1 MVTLENRFAVS
12 DDVIFRALGEESV
25 ILSLD
30 TGMYF
35 GLDPV
40 GTRIWTLL
48 PDRNLAQVAEVIHE
62 EFEAD
67 LPQIQR
73 DVLELVDQLVA
84 KRLVHTL
91 EAPAAK
97 P

>member
-1 MVTLENRFAVS
+1 MLTLQNRVAVS

-48 PDRNLAQVAEVIHE
+48 PDRDLAQVAEVIHE

-67 LPQIQR
+67 LAQIQR
-73 DVLELVDQLVA
+73 DVLDLLEQLVA

-91 EAPAAK
+91 PAPSA

>member
-1 MVTLENRFAVS
+1 MLTLQNRVAVC
-12 DDVIFRALGEESV
+12 DDVVFRALGEESV

-48 PDRNLAQVAEVIHE
+48 PDRELAEVAEMIQQ
-62 EFEAD
+62 EFDAD
-67 LPQIQR
+67 LPQIQQ
-73 DVLELVDQLVA
+73 DLLELVEQLVA
-84 KRLVHTL
+84 KRLVQPT
-91 EAPAAK
+91 
-97 P
+97 

>member
-1 MVTLENRFAVS
+1 MLTLETRVAVC

-48 PDRNLAQVAEVIHE
+48 PDRNLAQVADVIQQ
-62 EFEAD
+62 EFDAD
-67 LPQIQR
+67 LRQIHQ
-73 DVLELVDQLVA
+73 DLLALVEQLIA
-84 KRLVHTL
+84 KRLVQ
-91 EAPAAK
+91 PA
-97 P
+97 

>member
-1 MVTLENRFAVS
+1 MLTLQHRVTVC
-12 DDVIFRALGEESV
+12 DDVVFRALGEESV

-48 PDRNLAQVAEVIHE
+48 PEGDLAQVAERIHA
-62 EFEAD
+62 EFDAD
-67 LPQIQR
+67 LPQIQE
-73 DVLELVDQLVA
+73 DVLALVEQLVA
-84 KRLVHTL
+84 KKLVQP
-91 EAPAAK
+91 AP
-97 P
+97 

>member
-1 MVTLENRFAVS
+1 MVTLQNRVVVC
-12 DDVIFRALGEESV
+12 DDVVFRALGEESV

-48 PDRNLAQVAEVIHE
+48 PERDLAQVAEMIHQ
-62 EFEAD
+62 EFDAD
-67 LPQIQR
+67 LPQIQS
-73 DVLELVDQLVA
+73 DVLALVEQLIA
-84 KRLVHTL
+84 KRLVQ
-91 EAPAAK
+91 PA
-97 P
+97 

>member
-1 MVTLENRFAVS
+1 MLTLQNRVAVC

-48 PDRNLAQVAEVIHE
+48 PERDLGQVADAIHQ
-62 EFEAD
+62 EFDAE
-67 LPQIQR
+67 LSQIQQ
-73 DVLELVDQLVA
+73 DVLALVEQLVA
-84 KRLVHTL
+84 KKLVQP
-91 EAPAAK
+91 AP
-97 P
+97 

>member
-1 MVTLENRFAVS
+1 MVTLQNRFAVS

-48 PDRNLAQVAEVIHE
+48 PDRTLAQVAEVIHE

-67 LPQIQR
+67 LPQIEH
-73 DVLELVDQLVA
+73 DVLELVEQLVA
-84 KRLVHTL
+84 KRLVHAL
-91 EAPAAK
+91 A
-97 P
+97 